1 MAKLLLHV
9 GAHKT
14 GTTYLQRMF
23 DRNRAR
29 LRAAGLVYPDIGPND
44 AHHALAGPW
53 IDVDVPETF
62 YGPEGPDGLWRR
74 LVETYADEDCT
85 VILSAENFS
94 RARPRR
100 VDMAE
105 LARKLAPFD
114 EVRVV
119 YTLRRQVELV
129 PAVWTQVAKS
139 RKAMPLK
146 PYIDRVMEERLA
158 YGVPLDHGR
167 VYAHLLQG
175 FAPEQ
180 IVLQDYAQARRA
192 PGGILGSF
200 LALTGSDLDPASLS
214 PLPRSASNISPD
226 PLAMYMAARI
236 SDQAVPPEDMVRRI
250 SGVLTADGQGPTTL
264 MTRHEYSRIDTM
276 FRRRNAELVERV
288 QPWQPGFAVEEA
300 EAPEGMIFRN
310 DLTQDH
316 WAAIAAE
323 FYRDTQT
330 WAPPRPSWR
339 HLTPVLRRLR
349 RRI

>member
-1 MAKLLLHV
+1 MAKLILHV

-29 LRAAGLVYPDIGPND
+29 LRAAGLIYPDIGPND
-44 AHHALAGPW
+44 AHHALAAPW
-53 IDVDVPETF
+53 IDVDVPEGF
-62 YGPEGPDGLWRR
+62 YGKEGPDGLWRQ
-74 LVETYADEDCT
+74 LVETHADQDGT

-105 LARKLAPFD
+105 LAQKLAPFD

-139 RKAMPLK
+139 RKAMPLR

-167 VYAHLLQG
+167 VYAHLLKG

-200 LALTGSDLDPASLS
+200 LALTGHDLDPARLS
-214 PLPRSASNISPD
+214 SQPRSDANISPD
-226 PLAMYMAARI
+226 PLAMFMAAQI
-236 SDQAVPPEDMVRRI
+236 SDQAVPPEDMVKRI
-250 SGVLTADGQGPTTL
+250 SAVLTADGQGPTTL
-264 MTRHEYSRIDTM
+264 MTRHEYKRIDTM

-288 QPWQPGFAVEEA
+288 QPWQPGFSIEERD
-300 EAPEGMIFRN
+300 PSEGMIFR
-310 DLTQDH
+310 DDITQNH
-316 WAAIAAE
+316 WAEIAAE
-323 FYRDTQT
+323 FYRASQGWTPPH
-330 WAPPRPSWR
+330 APWR
-339 HLTPVLRRLR
+339 SVAPVLRRLR